1 MYSGHS
7 IKCLSNLPNFFMIS
21 SFQINENAELGKSMQ
36 ICAPG
41 SWMMHTFTGVWDII
55 MRENCMCQ
63 CYCER
68 DDVPRHC
75 TGARNYSHSGDQNS
89 CPGSIIRPLFIRF
102 INVLVWV
109 SARPTEAPA
118 VRIWVKESEFTLYE
132 AARARQPQHQ
142 AASSQQPQPR

>member
-1 MYSGHS
+1 
-7 IKCLSNLPNFFMIS
+7 
-21 SFQINENAELGKSMQ
+21 MQ

-41 SWMMHTFTGVWDII
+41 SWMMHTFTGSLGHYNAWELHVSVLL
-55 MRENCMCQ
+55 RERWCAETLHWGTKLFSQ
-63 CYCER
+63 
-68 DDVPRHC
+68 
-75 TGARNYSHSGDQNS
+75 SSGDQNS
-89 CPGSIIRPLFIRF
+89 CPGSIMRPLFIRF

-142 AASSQQPQPR
+142 AASSQQPWAMIVLYCNLLLGILASSLHTTVTIITIHFS